1 MSDKPIVH
9 FIHGNSFPAG
19 TYRQMFSAL
28 EAHYDLRALDMHGHN
43 PAYPVSHDW
52 PHLVQE
58 LIDTL
63 LKNYEAPVIL
73 LGHSL
78 GGILALMAA
87 SRRPD
92 LVRCVVMIDSPVVS
106 GWRAVVL
113 KTFKS
118 LGLLERFSPSRLSDK
133 RRNLWRDEQE
143 AFEHF
148 AAKDKFSI
156 WPEAVLQD
164 YINAGMVP
172 HSEGIALKFQ
182 REIES
187 IIYLTLPSNLGKIAK
202 QGLKVPIGFVGGT
215 ESIECRQGGLGATK
229 KLCGEYFVQL
239 NAGHLLPMEL
249 PEQTAEAVRQMIE
262 RLLVLQ

>member
-19 TYRQMFSAL
+19 SYRQMFLAL
-28 EAHYDLRALDMHGHN
+28 EAHYELRSLEMHGHN
-43 PAYPVSHDW
+43 PRYPVTHDW
-52 PHLVQE
+52 PFLVQE

-63 LKNYEAPVIL
+63 LENYQSPVIL

-87 SRRPD
+87 NLRPD

-106 GWRAVVL
+106 GWRALIL
-113 KTFKS
+113 KSFKA
-118 LGLLERFSPSRLSDK
+118 LGLLEKFSPSRLSDK
-133 RRNLWRDEQE
+133 RRNLWRDEQD

-148 AAKDKFSI
+148 AAKDKFAI
-156 WPEAVLQD
+156 WPKAVLQD

-172 HSEGIALKFQ
+172 HPDGIALKFQ

-187 IIYLTLPSNLGKIAK
+187 IIYLTLPSNLGTIAK
-202 QGLKVPIGFVGGT
+202 EGLKVPIGFVGGT

-239 NAGHLLPMEL
+239 KAGHLLPMEM
-249 PEQTAEAVRQMIE
+249 PKETAEAVQEMLK
-262 RLLVLQ
+262 RLLAL